1 MTEDNTAELQQKY
14 MQLQLFQQQI
24 EQVQKQM
31 QMLDKQFQE
40 LHIVKQ
46 GLDDLKNTKN
56 GTEILV
62 PISSG
67 IFVTADLKDNKKVTV
82 NVGSD
87 VAAEKT
93 VDQAQEL
100 IVKQIDEVAKIKEQ
114 LTADLSKMRLQAGV
128 LQQELQKMVE
138 NV

>member
-67 IFVTADLKDNKKVTV
+67 IFVTAELKDNKKVTV